1 MSARPAAGAGRAD
14 PGGSGGRRA
23 PRPAVLAL
31 GLVVLTLAAFLPAL
45 DHGFVAFDD
54 NQYVYDNPR
63 VREGLSWEGA
73 LWASGAPVAGHWHP
87 LTLLSHMLDV
97 ELYGLDPR
105 GHHLTSVALHAVN
118 AVLLFAFLHAAT
130 GSAWRSAAVAA
141 LFAVHPLRVE
151 SVVWI
156 AERKGVL
163 SAFFWLLAMLAYLR
177 YARRP
182 GSGRYALVAAAM
194 GFGLAAKAM
203 VVTLPVALLLLDYW
217 PLARWRPGDSGPP
230 GRLRGMLLEKVPLL
244 LLGLA
249 ATAAAFATQAATLQ
263 PLETLP
269 AARRLALAAVSYATY
284 LGDTVLPRG
293 LAFLYP
299 LPAAVPPGRTLAA
312 ALLLAAL
319 TALALAR
326 ARRSPYLIVG
336 WLWFLA
342 VLVPVSGLAQ
352 FGAHARADRFTYL
365 PSIGLTIAVVWG
377 VSELLAH
384 RPRLGRAAAV
394 AAGAAVLALTVA
406 TRAQVA
412 TWRDS
417 ETLFAHAAAVTED
430 NYVAHLNLAS
440 LRGARGERER
450 AMEHLRAALAAAPGS
465 PDVLGGAADA
475 LIAWGRPREAL
486 PYLRRALAAAPDDPR
501 LHHTAASAFDAL
513 GDAETALAHLRR
525 AVALDPAFAAAQHG
539 LGALLLRRGDEDG
552 ALAAFRAA
560 LAVDPSRLEL
570 YPAVIRLLEERG
582 RGDEA
587 AVYRAARARLAA
599 GAPPATSEAP
609 LRSP

>member
-1 MSARPAAGAGRAD
+1 
-14 PGGSGGRRA
+14 
-23 PRPAVLAL
+23 
-31 GLVVLTLAAFLPAL
+31 
-45 DHGFVAFDD
+45 
-54 NQYVYDNPR
+54 
-63 VREGLSWEGA
+63 
-73 LWASGAPVAGHWHP
+73 
-87 LTLLSHMLDV
+87 
-97 ELYGLDPR
+97 
-105 GHHLTSVALHAVN
+105 
-118 AVLLFAFLHAAT
+118 
-130 GSAWRSAAVAA
+130 
-141 LFAVHPLRVE
+141 
-151 SVVWI
+151 
-156 AERKGVL
+156 
-163 SAFFWLLAMLAYLR
+163 
-177 YARRP
+177 
-182 GSGRYALVAAAM
+182 
-194 GFGLAAKAM
+194 
-203 VVTLPVALLLLDYW
+203 
-217 PLARWRPGDSGPP
+217 
-230 GRLRGMLLEKVPLL
+230 MLLEKVPLL

-406 TRAQVA
+406 TRALVA